1 MEAEAAAEGSLA
13 STLPQKVVAGGMWTF
28 GLRIAQQV
36 FMAVRILILLA
47 VFTRDEMGVVVVAFL
62 VVESFNTISKTGVE
76 EALIQR
82 EGDIEPYLNAGFTI
96 SIVRGAILAGTMA
109 IAAVVFAVCARDS
122 ELASMLIVLAVAQF
136 IQGAMNTSTVYFRR
150 ELDFKSVTIMEFAPF
165 MADFSVTIGLALL
178 TNNVWALVAGSFSY
192 SVVMVA
198 MGYYMR
204 PFRPRIDFDLPR
216 MKELLTFGKWVL
228 ASVAI
233 TFLLTQG
240 DDLYVA
246 AVISAAAVA
255 LYQMSYSLSNIPAT
269 AITQVISAVTMP
281 AYSRLQADLDAIKR
295 GYLRVLSIISWV
307 VFPITVAII
316 FLGPLA
322 VNTFLQEGGWND
334 MAAIVPLLAVFG
346 LLRAINTSTEPVF
359 MGMGKPRITSIIV
372 AIQLAIMVSIMI
384 PMVHFADDM
393 ISGIQ
398 GVCWAVL
405 IAAVAAF
412 VMILSQL
419 QKAVGISVKEVLSRM
434 SGSLFGAVV
443 ASIGMYSVRELSPY
457 GPISTLVIAGLAG
470 AGTYLF
476 ATHVCFEAGY
486 MQHGEPVKGAIR
498 EVLRK
503 VRSGKNAG

>member
-1 MEAEAAAEGSLA
+1 
-13 STLPQKVVAGGMWTF
+13 
-28 GLRIAQQV
+28 
-36 FMAVRILILLA
+36 
-47 VFTRDEMGVVVVAFL
+47 
-62 VVESFNTISKTGVE
+62 
-76 EALIQR
+76 
-82 EGDIEPYLNAGFTI
+82 
-96 SIVRGAILAGTMA
+96 
-109 IAAVVFAVCARDS
+109 
-122 ELASMLIVLAVAQF
+122 
-136 IQGAMNTSTVYFRR
+136 
-150 ELDFKSVTIMEFAPF
+150 
-165 MADFSVTIGLALL
+165 
-178 TNNVWALVAGSFSY
+178 
-192 SVVMVA
+192 
-198 MGYYMR
+198 
-204 PFRPRIDFDLPR
+204 
-216 MKELLTFGKWVL
+216 
-228 ASVAI
+228 
-233 TFLLTQG
+233 
-240 DDLYVA
+240 
-246 AVISAAAVA
+246 
-255 LYQMSYSLSNIPAT
+255 MSYSLSNIPAT

-359 MGMGKPRITSIIV
+359 MGMGKPRITSFIV

-412 VMILSQL
+412 VMILTQL